1 MTKTF
6 RLSLGMFTILPVAPR
21 GDFQPTS
28 QQVRGMILFAPVVG
42 LLIGLGAVAALFLIQ
57 ELFSIVELPAAASA
71 RNWLAALLTIG
82 LIVLVTGGIHLD
94 GLADTTDAMASR
106 RDRAEALDVMRRSD
120 LGPMGAI
127 ALLFVL
133 SIQVTGLVIAIE
145 NGLAAVALVSAVV
158 TGRVTAVWACRLPAA
173 RPEGLGAWVAGSVT
187 PVLASVVTAVTLL
200 IPVVMLYLTGN
211 LDWSALSIVCVALV
225 IAVVLGGLLQ
235 RWWSHRFGGITG
247 DTIGAGIEIATA
259 TALVITALAG

>member
-1 MTKTF
+1 
-6 RLSLGMFTILPVAPR
+6 
-21 GDFQPTS
+21 
-28 QQVRGMILFAPVVG
+28 
-42 LLIGLGAVAALFLIQ
+42 LLIGLGGVAALFLVQ
-57 ELFSIVELPAAASA
+57 ELFSIVEMPAADSA
-71 RNWLAALLTIG
+71 GNWLAALLTIG
-82 LIVLVTGGIHLD
+82 LIVLVTGGTHLD

-127 ALLFVL
+127 ALLFLL
-133 SIQVTGLVIAIE
+133 SIQVTALVITIE
-145 NGLAAVALVSAVV
+145 DGLAAVTLVTAVV
-158 TGRVTAVWACRLPAA
+158 TGRVTAVWACRLTAA

-187 PVLASVVTAVTLL
+187 TLLASVVTVSTLL

-211 LDWSALSIVCVALV
+211 LDWSALSIICVAMV
-225 IAVVLGGLLQ
+225 IAIVLGGLLQ

-259 TALVITALAG
+259 TTLVITALAG